1 MTLMTTM
8 SGLLQNLNRKEMPV
22 KINLWAKKGAVTICF
37 GGDPAKGV
45 APVLTVE
52 VQNPQVL
59 YDEGSNKIQIV
70 ETR

>member
-1 MTLMTTM
+1 MTLTTILSM
-8 SGLLQNLNRKEMPV
+8 LRPNRNRKEVLV

-70 ETR
+70 ETK

>member
-70 ETR
+70 ETK